1 MALTVNTNIAS
12 LNTQRNLQSSSNA
25 LSTSMQR
32 LSTGSRINSAK
43 DDAAGLQIANRMTS
57 QINGLGV
64 AVRNANDGISLAQ
77 TAEGALQQST
87 NILQRMRDLS
97 LQSANGT
104 NDATDRKALQK
115 EVSTLQSE
123 LNRIADTTTFGGRKV
138 LDGSMAKVDFQV
150 GANARETIGVS
161 INAASAKDIGSYTI
175 KSSGTVTGLATA
187 AAADNA
193 AGSGIAAVAANAM
206 TITGPDGQAKNSV
219 AIPVGGSAKNIAA
232 AINAETATTG
242 VTAVASNK
250 AEISGLQITGAV
262 SFDLKG
268 SNGTAVPISATISD
282 ATDLTSLANVINAQT
297 ANTGITAEAVK
308 GDGKLTLTNK
318 DGSNIDIA
326 NFFANDGSDAK
337 VASNVVTVKSFDET
351 GKEATSRTL
360 QQDAITTGNVRGAG
374 GTDSTMVVGNF
385 SMSALGAFSVTGLG
399 VDAVAAVDLS
409 SKQSTVAAID
419 ISTAN
424 GAQDAISVI
433 DGALAQI
440 DQVRSG
446 LGAAQNR
453 FDNTISNLQNVQEN
467 VSAARGRIQD
477 TDFAAETATLSK
489 NQILQQAGTAILAQA
504 KQLPQAVLS
513 LLQ

>member
-115 EVSTLQSE
+115 EVSALQSE

-138 LDGSMAKVDFQV
+138 LDGSMASVDFQV

-161 INAASAKDIGSYTI
+161 IKASSAKDIGSYTI
-175 KSSGTVTGLATA
+175 KSSGTVTGLATTVTPA
-187 AAADNA
+187 NA
-193 AGSGIAAVAANAM
+193 TGSGVANVAINGM
-206 TITGPDGQAKNSV
+206 TITGPDGQSKNSV
-219 AIPVGGSAKNIAA
+219 GIPTNGSAKDIAA
-232 AINAETATTG
+232 AINAETSKTG
-242 VTAVASNK
+242 VTALASNK
-250 AEISGLQITGAV
+250 AELSSLKITGAL

-268 SNGTAVPISATISD
+268 SNGTAVTIATTVSD
-282 ATDLTSLANVINAQT
+282 PTDLSGLANVINAQT
-297 ANTGITAEAVK
+297 GTTGITAEAVK

-326 NFFANDGSDAK
+326 NFFVNDGSVTKAASDAVTLTSFDQDGK
-337 VASNVVTVKSFDET
+337 VANSV
-351 GKEATSRTL
+351 TL
-360 QQDAITTGNVRGAG
+360 QQDAIATSARTAASGN
-374 GTDSTMVVGNF
+374 DSSIVVGNF
-385 SMSALGAFSVTGLG
+385 TMSALGGFSVTGLG
-399 VDAVAAVDLS
+399 TDAVAASDLS
-409 SKQSTVAAID
+409 AKQSTVAAID

-477 TDFAAETATLSK
+477 TDFAAETANLSK